1 MMLRDLLYILEGI
14 FYCAYLEREKGDRR
28 EQMNETVF

>member
-14 FYCAYLEREKGDRR
+14 FYCAYLERENRR